1 MPDLDGIEQMLINE
15 YIYNDKV
22 SRKWLTCQTLRHI
35 NDFDKY
41 FIQNK
46 PYFYTWKTAL
56 NEYKSAVKISDK
68 EKKNRYMF
76 FNRTVILKMLK
87 DYKNAL
93 RFYLNTK
100 LNENTSVKIKRHS
113 PITKDSMSELMYDID
128 IIENRLE
135 TTYNAQN
142 FLKILKNFTEQFPIY
157 VPLPKSDAWKKAFK
171 SQGAYYTLLHL
182 VKFYDLQID
191 GKNKKASL
199 EILKHIAQ
207 TTPEYLFDILQK
219 SVKESEVIIS
229 A

>member
-1 MPDLDGIEQMLINE
+1 MSDLDGIEQMLINE

-35 NDFDKY
+35 NDFDEY

-46 PYFYTWKTAL
+46 PYYYTWKTAL
-56 NEYKSAVKISDK
+56 NEYKSATKISDG

-76 FNRTVILKMLK
+76 FNKAVIFEMLK
-87 DYKNAL
+87 DYKNNL
-93 RFYLNTK
+93 QSYLNTK
-100 LNENTSVKIKRHS
+100 LSKCISVKIKYCS
-113 PITKDSMSELMYDID
+113 PITKDSMPALMSGID
-128 IIENRLE
+128 AVKHKLKTAR
-135 TTYNAQN
+135 NAQN
-142 FLKILKNFTEQFPIY
+142 FLKILKNFTEKFPMYI
-157 VPLPKSDAWKKAFK
+157 PLPKSDAWKKAFK

-191 GKNKKASL
+191 SKDKKASL

-207 TTPEYLFDILQK
+207 TTPEHLFDILQK

-229 A
+229 T